1 MPVPSDTYALWNG
14 KFNDAMK
21 YVYAKGGVSKLY
33 AADTPFL
40 KTIGGMSNSPDIKQ
54 EGSGFIF
61 PLKHNFSQGHSY
73 HARGSGV
80 LPFRPARPGKVK
92 KATVTSTQHMHR
104 ITTDWES
111 IERAGQSQTPDAA
124 FANLASEL
132 MMEMRHGTL
141 ARVEESILYDG
152 TSLASFTGGG
162 GVTTPAS
169 VSNETI
175 DGVVTSVLHIQVSYS
190 SWALGLFLGK
200 EGAPYDI
207 YALTNGRPSGTR
219 LNDNATVT
227 LGDGSTTTP
236 RPLILEAIG
245 DVDTRE
251 LWFSGNATDLSDIA
265 TAINAGANDAYGLV
279 YWDTVGNITNG
290 LDWIITNGT
299 ASNYYGIDPTISLF
313 YQGQTA
319 SNGDNQMTFARFNRL
334 LNKLV
339 VRGLSGANVKAI
351 VSAGAGDGETAE
363 RLSFIDVWCHPT
375 TYQDLTTTEQGQ
387 VQHNTPSIGQE
398 ATAGFTGIIMNTMLG
413 PTRFHA
419 YNRIKQGEMF
429 VLPTALVS
437 NIVGT
442 SMPTLRNWG
451 KSTSEADTQ
460 YFRQMEGVTG
470 LEAAMY
476 GNFGYFVDRPSYCLK
491 ITNIRNSDYA

>member
-1 MPVPSDTYALWNG
+1 MPVPSDNYALWNG

-21 YVYAKGGVSKLY
+21 SVYAKGGVQNLWSS
-33 AADTPFL
+33 DTPFL
-40 KTIGGMSNSPDIKQ
+40 KTIGGMSNNPDIKQ

-61 PLKHNFSQGHSY
+61 PLSHNFSQGHSY

-80 LPFRPARPGKVK
+80 VPFRPARPGKVK

-104 ITTDWES
+104 ISTDWES
-111 IERAGQSQTPDAA
+111 IERAGQSQVPEAA
-124 FANLASEL
+124 FEALASRL
-132 MMEMRHGTL
+132 LTEMKFGTM

-152 TSLASFTGGG
+152 TSLASFAGGG

-169 VSNETI
+169 IGNETI
-175 DGVVTSVLHIQVSYS
+175 DGVVTSVLKLQVSYS
-190 SWALGLFLGK
+190 AWALGLFLGK

-207 YALTNGRPSGTR
+207 YALTSGRPSGTR
-219 LNDNATVT
+219 LNINATVT

-245 DVDTRE
+245 NPDTRE
-251 LWFSGNATDLSDIA
+251 LWFSGNATDLTDIR
-265 TAINAGANDAYGLV
+265 TAINAGASDAYGLV
-279 YWDTVGNITNG
+279 YWDTKDNITNG

-299 ASNYYGIDPTISLF
+299 SSNYYGIDPNLSL
-313 YQGQTA
+313 YYRGNTA
-319 SNGDNQMTFARFNRL
+319 SNDNNQMTFARFNRL
-334 LNKLV
+334 LMKLV
-339 VRGLSGANVKAI
+339 VRGLSGSNVKAI
-351 VSAGAGDGETAE
+351 VGQGAEGE

-375 TYQDLTTTEQGQ
+375 TYMDLTTTEQGQ
-387 VQHNTPSIGQE
+387 VRHNTPSMGQE
-398 ATAGFTGIIMNTMLG
+398 AVAGFTGIIMNTQLG

-470 LEAAMY
+470 LDAAMY
-476 GNFGYFVDRPSYCLK
+476 GNFGYFIDRPSYCLK
-491 ITNIRNSDYA
+491 ITGIRNSDYA